1 MIAQIVLTLALLGS
15 LVYVMTQKR
24 LLGGIRLSLYVVI
37 TAGLF
42 FVWSPNQST
51 AIANFIGIG
60 RGADL
65 VYYIWVI
72 LSLAVFINIHIKL
85 RENNALVTQL
95 ARQIAIVEA
104 QRGMHDAPAQALN
117 MASES
122 AVE

>member
-95 ARQIAIVEA
+95 ARQIAI
-104 QRGMHDAPAQALN
+104 
-117 MASES
+117 
-122 AVE
+122 